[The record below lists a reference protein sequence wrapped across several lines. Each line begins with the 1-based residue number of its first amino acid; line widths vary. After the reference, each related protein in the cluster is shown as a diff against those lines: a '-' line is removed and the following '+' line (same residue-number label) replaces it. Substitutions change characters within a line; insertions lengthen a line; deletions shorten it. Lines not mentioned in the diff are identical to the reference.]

1 MKERKARTSEWGDAV
16 VVVVVA
22 VEAAGVVA
30 GLGVV
35 SVGSDV
41 DETSLVSPEVL
52 VLVLVLVL
60 PLVWLL
66 LL

>member
-1 MKERKARTSEWGDAV
+1 MKERKARTSEWGEAV

-52 VLVLVLVL
+52 VLVLVVVM
-60 PLVWLL
+60 PLVRLL